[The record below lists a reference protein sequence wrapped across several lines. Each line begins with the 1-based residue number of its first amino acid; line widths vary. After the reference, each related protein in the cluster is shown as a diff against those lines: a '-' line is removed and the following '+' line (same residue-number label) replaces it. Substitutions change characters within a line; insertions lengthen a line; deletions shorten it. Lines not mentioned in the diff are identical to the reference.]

1 MAPTLEGV
9 CKPRETLPPLD
20 GGPPIPEVPDRLLRA
35 SLEGEVRH
43 VGDDVRL
50 AVRDLPGPPLVP
62 PLLLHR
68 VPAPELDERRLA
80 AEGGQGEGEP
90 VLRLRV
96 AEAREEPQGPVPRV
110 PLLERP
116 RVVPPLRL

>member
-1 MAPTLEGV
+1 GPCPLE
-9 CKPRETLPPLD
+9 
-20 GGPPIPEVPDRLLRA
+20 GGPPLPEVRDGRLGP

-43 VGDDVRL
+43 VGQDADL
-50 AVRDLPGPPLVP
+50 AVGDLPGPPLVP

-68 VPAPELDERRLA
+68 VPAPELDERRLV

-90 VLRLRV
+90 VLRLGV

-110 PLLERP
+110 SLLERP
-116 RVVPPLRL
+116 RVVPS